1 MASTHDEPVTTIIKS
16 DRIGRPH
23 YSKEFKAEVLAGYDA
38 SGMGAPAFAER
49 CGVKYPTFAGWLAK
63 RRREKSVPPA
73 TAQSFLIAE
82 VAENTP
88 GDSVRITLPGGAAA
102 EFTAQSQVPLVAAL
116 IRALA

>member
-1 MASTHDEPVTTIIKS
+1 MASTHDESVTTIIKS

-63 RRREKSVPPA
+63 RRRENTAPPA
-73 TAQSFLIAE
+73 AAQSFIIAE
-82 VAENTP
+82 LAEGSP
-88 GDSVRITLPGGAAA
+88 GDAVRVTLPGGAAA
-102 EFTAQSQVPLVAAL
+102 QFTDPSQAPLIAAL
-116 IRALA
+116 IKALA